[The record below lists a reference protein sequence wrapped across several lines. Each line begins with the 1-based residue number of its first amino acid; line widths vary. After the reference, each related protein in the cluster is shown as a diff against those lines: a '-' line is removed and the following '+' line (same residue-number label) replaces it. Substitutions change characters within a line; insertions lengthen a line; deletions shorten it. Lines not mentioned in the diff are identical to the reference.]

1 MERNHKIERK
11 KAEYLVQKKLWRFNY
26 SVERITAPK
35 DGCDL
40 LVDGHIKI
48 EVKSTMMRDKGCWL
62 FTLDR
67 LYTTTQAD
75 VYALVFWYPDEA
87 SQVRFIKTE
96 DLRKITKDTTAIRQ
110 TERSRMKKSYKILGR
125 PQYLAERPVKRLELD
140 SF

>member
-1 MERNHKIERK
+1 MRGMKAKWSEITKLRGK

-96 DLRKITKDTTAIRQ
+96 DLRKITKGHYGHTFRPSDQ
-110 TERSRMKKSYKILGR
+110 ELEKKS
-125 PQYLAERPVKRLELD
+125 V
-140 SF
+140 